1 MENTPFSPDNIF
13 KRIQSLSMKFYSN
26 FPPKTACPTSN
37 LLSIG
42 WKPPPLGF
50 YKLNTDGSA
59 KGNPGMAGAGG
70 LIRDYRGNW
79 IGGFF
84 RNIGFTHSLAAEL
97 WGLRDGLALAKNLN
111 IKKLHVELDA
121 KVVTDFITLQNDSS
135 L

>member
-13 KRIQSLSMKFYSN
+13 KRIQSLSMEFYSN
-26 FPPKTACPTSN
+26 FPPKTACPISN

-59 KGNPGMAGAGG
+59 EGNPGMAGAGG
-70 LIRDYRGNW
+70 LISDYRGNW
-79 IGGFF
+79 IGGSF

-97 WGLRDGLALAKNLN
+97 WGLHDGLTLAKNLN